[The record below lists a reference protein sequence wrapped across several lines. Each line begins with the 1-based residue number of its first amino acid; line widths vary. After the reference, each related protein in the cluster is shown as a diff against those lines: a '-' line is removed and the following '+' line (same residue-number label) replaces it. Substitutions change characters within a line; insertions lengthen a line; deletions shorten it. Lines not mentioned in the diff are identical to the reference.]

1 MLKAV
6 IDVGTNSVK
15 YLLAEVCC
23 GGDPAVIKDIVSIT
37 RLGEGLLQSGQIATQ
52 ALSRTALAVDG
63 FAADAKSC
71 GAKNIRIVGTM
82 ALRMASNSADFL
94 SRVRELTGIDA
105 EVLSGEDEAV
115 LSFLGAVS
123 GFDLS
128 DVGRYCTIDTGGG
141 STEIVFAEK
150 GKIVC
155 TASLK
160 TGALFLT
167 DRYFLKD
174 ELSPKDLMRAEHE
187 LKGLFEEVKPPFNIG
202 LAVGIGGNVTTM
214 ASVCKRM
221 ERYDPGEAHGTVLKE
236 YEIDRQ
242 ITEYLSKNH
251 EERRKI
257 RGLDPERADIILAGA
272 CITRHAMRF
281 CGCREIVVSE
291 RGLRH
296 GILFRM
302 TGRYKC

>member
-15 YLLAEVCC
+15 YLLAEVCG
-23 GGDPAVIKDIVSIT
+23 GGDHAVIKDIVSIT
-37 RLGEGLLQSGQIATQ
+37 RLGEGLLERGQIAAQ

-63 FAADAKSC
+63 FAADAKGC
-71 GAKNIRIVGTM
+71 GANNISIVGTM

-94 SRVRELTGIDA
+94 CRVRELTGMGI
-105 EVLSGEDEAV
+105 EVLSGYDEAV
-115 LSFLGAVS
+115 FSFLGAVS

-160 TGALFLT
+160 TGALLLT
-167 DRYFLKD
+167 DKYFSKD
-174 ELSPKDLMRAEHE
+174 DLSKKDLMMAENE
-187 LKGLFEEVKPPFNIG
+187 LKRVFGEMDPPFKAS
-202 LAVGIGGNVTTM
+202 LAVGIGGNVTSM
-214 ASVCKRM
+214 ASVCKGM
-221 ERYDPGEAHGTVLKE
+221 ERYDPAEVQGTILTEREIERQMAE
-236 YEIDRQ
+236 YM
-242 ITEYLSKNH
+242 SKNH
-251 EERRKI
+251 EERKKI
-257 RGLDPERADIILAGA
+257 RGLDPERADIILAGT
-272 CITRHAMRF
+272 CIVRYAMRF
-281 CGCREIVVSE
+281 AGCREIVVSN

-296 GILFRM
+296 GILLRM
-302 TGRYKC
+302 T